1 MRPVYDSER
10 EEHADEDRLHRL
22 ETEHGAL
29 VDKRHHLIA
38 EVRRIASE
46 QKSLYDRRQA
56 PQAEVEKL
64 YEEHAKL
71 GKRLAELRTLRE
83 KARHQVETK
92 VIARR
97 EHLFKA
103 GSTEPARPEQLRQ
116 EIAAIE
122 LKHQTQ
128 ALPIEE
134 ENALL
139 AQLRER
145 TKELAALEAHATQNK
160 KKLEERQAA
169 DAAILEAKGA
179 VELIVAE
186 MERGQVERDR
196 MMLEIRTKLEAAGG
210 MLGEMRTKGR
220 ARADLMTQ
228 VDALSK
234 EIATLE
240 LEGREVFQRLKAHR
254 DAYHERMKA
263 FSSPRE
269 RAPARDM
276 ASSAAD
282 RRFEELMKRGKVN
295 LG

>member
-1 MRPVYDSER
+1 MRPVYESER
-10 EEHADEDRLHRL
+10 EERSDEDRLHRL
-22 ETEHGAL
+22 ETQHGSL
-29 VDKRHHLIA
+29 VDQRHHLIA

-64 YEEHAKL
+64 YDEHGKL

-97 EHLFKA
+97 ELLLKSGA
-103 GSTEPARPEQLRQ
+103 AEPARPEQRRQ
-116 EIAAIE
+116 EIAALE
-122 LKHQTQ
+122 LRHQTQ

-139 AQLRER
+139 VQVRER
-145 TKELAALEAHATQNK
+145 TKELTALESHAAQNK
-160 KKLEERQAA
+160 KKLEEREAA

-210 MLGEMRTKGR
+210 MLAEMRAKGR
-220 ARADLMTQ
+220 ARADLMSQ

-234 EIATLE
+234 EISALE

-254 DAYHERMKA
+254 DAYRERMKA

-276 ASSAAD
+276 VSSAAD